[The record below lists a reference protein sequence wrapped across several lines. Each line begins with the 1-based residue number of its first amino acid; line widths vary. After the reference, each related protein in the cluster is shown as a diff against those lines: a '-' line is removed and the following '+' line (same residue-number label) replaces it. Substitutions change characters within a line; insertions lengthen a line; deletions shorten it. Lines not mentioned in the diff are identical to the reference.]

1 MNITNPL
8 VSWHRKRFHISIS
21 DIKPWLVPKKN
32 LVYIKVWLFNV
43 DNTCQLIV
51 GILKKML
58 HLFHAINNQF
68 SLLSPAWNT
77 IPHTLWFIKLT
88 SIFSSSNSWF
98 WPTLS
103 WLIKFGKILK
113 LRINLQINLPD
124 WNYFQEK
131 KQGSKQSSNGKSI
144 FWLENING
152 PMIEKSFQGYFN
164 LFN

>member
-21 DIKPWLVPKKN
+21 DVKPWLVPKKN
-32 LVYIKVWLFNV
+32 LVYIKVWLFNA

-58 HLFHAINNQF
+58 HFFTRLIISFLYY
-68 SLLSPAWNT
+68 LLHEIQS
-77 IPHTLWFIKLT
+77 PHTLWFIKLT
-88 SIFSSSNSWF
+88 LIFSSSNSWF

-103 WLIKFGKILK
+103 WLIKFRKMLK

-131 KQGSKQSSNGKSI
+131 KQARCTM
-144 FWLENING
+144 INF
-152 PMIEKSFQGYFN
+152 K
-164 LFN
+164 